1 MSIFNKM
8 KEPVFLKESSDAQ
21 RQLAMLKELEPK
33 LSPEGQ
39 KKIRQDIK
47 YLEYGIMGENQIAYE
62 LKNSHM
68 PMYILHDIYL
78 EAGDLSAQIDYIV
91 VTRKMCFL
99 IECKNLFGNI
109 EINSKGEF
117 IRTLENGGRKI
128 KEGIYSPITQ
138 NERHLEL
145 LKFIKTEAKGNV
157 ITRFMAGK
165 YFGDFYKA
173 VVVLANPKTV
183 LNDKYAKKEVKN
195 KVIRGDQL
203 ITYIK
208 DQCKLSKELEYSDE
222 GMKSWAESFMKLH
235 KEIEKDYTQKYQPFL
250 LPVSEGAVP
259 VPEAVAS
266 VSGGAA
272 PVPEKIAPVSG
283 GVAPAS
289 GEAAADLAEIVPDNP
304 GQATADE
311 AGLID
316 ELKAYRLDKSREEKI
331 KPYYIFN
338 NNQMADLI
346 AKMPASK
353 QELQTVSG
361 FGPVKAEKYGDD
373 ILRIVKKYDVN
384 HGSV

>member
-21 RQLAMLKELEPK
+21 RQLAVLKELEPK

-109 EINSKGEF
+109 EIDNKGEF
-117 IRTLENGGRKI
+117 VRTLEIGGRKI

-145 LKFIKTEAKGNV
+145 LKFIKTESKGNV

-183 LNDKYAKKEVKN
+183 LNDKYAKKEVKA

-208 DQCKLSKELEYSDE
+208 DQCKLSKELEDSDE
-222 GMKSWAESFMKLH
+222 GMKNWAESFLKLH
-235 KEIEKDYTQKYQPFL
+235 REVEKDYTQKYQPFL
-250 LPVSEGAVP
+250 LPVS
-259 VPEAVAS
+259 
-266 VSGGAA
+266 
-272 PVPEKIAPVSG
+272 
-283 GVAPAS
+283 
-289 GEAAADLAEIVPDNP
+289 GEAAPSDSNR
-304 GQATADE
+304 ATIDE
-311 AGLID
+311 AGLTD
-316 ELKAYRLDKSREEKI
+316 ELRAYRLDKSREEKI

-361 FGPVKAEKYGDD
+361 FGPVTTEKYEDD
-373 ILRIVKKYDVN
+373 ILKIVKKYDIN
-384 HGSV
+384 HGSM

>member
-1 MSIFNKM
+1 MSIFNKI

-91 VTRKMCFL
+91 VTRKICFL

-117 IRTLENGGRKI
+117 IRTLEIGGRKI

-250 LPVSEGAVP
+250 LLVSE
-259 VPEAVAS
+259 
-266 VSGGAA
+266 GAA
-272 PVPEKIAPVSG
+272 PVPEKAAPGSEKIPPTSG
-283 GVAPAS
+283 K
-289 GEAAADLAEIVPDNP
+289 AAAELAEIVPDNP
-304 GQATADE
+304 GQATTDE

-373 ILRIVKKYDVN
+373 ILRIVKKYDVS

>member
-8 KEPVFLKESSDAQ
+8 KEPVSLKESSDAQ

-91 VTRKMCFL
+91 VTRKICFL

-117 IRTLENGGRKI
+117 IRTLEISGRKI

-222 GMKSWAESFMKLH
+222 GMKSWAESFLKLH

-250 LPVSEGAVP
+250 LPVSEGAALVP
-259 VPEAVAS
+259 EGVAPVSEAVAS
-266 VSGGAA
+266 
-272 PVPEKIAPVSG
+272 VSG

-289 GEAAADLAEIVPDNP
+289 GEAAADLAKIVPDNP

-384 HGSV
+384 HGYV

>member
-1 MSIFNKM
+1 MNIFNKM
-8 KEPVFLKESSDAQ
+8 KEPIFLKESSDAQ
-21 RQLAMLKELEPK
+21 RQLAVLKELEPL

-47 YLEYGIMGENQIAYE
+47 YLEYGILGENQIAYE

-78 EAGDLSAQIDYIV
+78 ETGELSAQIDYIV

-117 IRTLENGGRKI
+117 IRTLEFGGWKT

-145 LKFIKTEAKGNV
+145 LKLIKTEAKSNV
-157 ITRFMAGK
+157 VTRFMAEK
-165 YFGDFYKA
+165 YFGDFYKS

-183 LNDKYAKKEVKN
+183 LNDRYAKKEIRD

-203 ITYIK
+203 IAYIK
-208 DQCKLSKELEYSDE
+208 EQYKLSKELEDSDE
-222 GMKSWAESFMKLH
+222 KMKNWAESFLKLH
-235 KEIEKDYTQKYQPFL
+235 KEVEKDYTQKYQPFL
-250 LPVSEGAVP
+250 TPVSAETAGADESKP
-259 VPEAVAS
+259 TAD
-266 VSGGAA
+266 
-272 PVPEKIAPVSG
+272 
-283 GVAPAS
+283 S
-289 GEAAADLAEIVPDNP
+289 GELSA
-304 GQATADE
+304 
-311 AGLID
+311 
-316 ELKAYRLDKSREEKI
+316 ELKAYRLEKSREEKI

-338 NNQMADLI
+338 NNQLEDLI

-373 ILRIVKKYDVN
+373 ILSILGKYAGRN
-384 HGSV
+384 SETE